1 MFVFYSC
8 RGLVSVR
15 LCVWGELRHWSLDK
29 TLGLIG
35 TPSHPPPPFCL
46 HLHPDPLPHFYRNS
60 SRRSRCYN
68 NRPFWGSWNCPSI
81 LLHTDLS
88 LPLFCLSILPTNTSA
103 TSIAFIHFRNSF
115 QYYLIFYFEL
125 SFINLTSK
133 LLMTSISKRVKYEP
147 NLWVPTPSNSFP
159 VTWAAEDS
167 YRMLLFESFKNAD
180 VTRVILNNEQDF

>member
-1 MFVFYSC
+1 MFVLYSC

-46 HLHPDPLPHFYRNS
+46 HLHPDPIPHFYRNS
-60 SRRSRCYN
+60 SRRSRFYN

-88 LPLFCLSILPTNTSA
+88 LPLFCLSFLPTNTSA
-103 TSIAFIHFRNSF
+103 TLIDSIHFRNSS
-115 QYYLIFYFEL
+115 QNYTIFYFEL

-133 LLMTSISKRVKYEP
+133 LFWWHPFQKGLNTSLTSG
-147 NLWVPTPSNSFP
+147 FP
-159 VTWAAEDS
+159 RRRLHFQPRGQQKT
-167 YRMLLFESFKNAD
+167 
-180 VTRVILNNEQDF
+180 VIVCYYLKV